1 MISLQILNNDILE
14 SEKHMNFL
22 KNTFEINNDIKNY
35 IQEYVKD
42 DFTISNLN
50 KLSSTEILNF
60 HAIITIS
67 QLEISLVLKSLHF
80 SKSDFEKIY
89 RIKHS
94 YLIIYATFN
103 TLNILKRNL
112 SEMYDNKAIAKE
124 YAELNKLLRE
134 FRKFVDIENKVKNIR
149 NKISE
154 HITSN
159 FSEYY
164 SFIEVINIEDDIDKL
179 IRFRLVLNQ
188 LNDFLFKLVIKP
200 LIQD

>member
-1 MISLQILNNDILE
+1 MC
-14 SEKHMNFL
+14 
-22 KNTFEINNDIKNY
+22 
-35 IQEYVKD
+35 
-42 DFTISNLN
+42 
-50 KLSSTEILNF
+50 
-60 HAIITIS
+60 
-67 QLEISLVLKSLHF
+67 
-80 SKSDFEKIY
+80 
-89 RIKHS
+89 
-94 YLIIYATFN
+94 
-103 TLNILKRNL
+103 
-112 SEMYDNKAIAKE
+112 DNEALAKE

-149 NKISE
+149 NKISG